1 MVGKIILFLRQILG
15 IMDLSK
21 KISRSDNYVFNEVDG
36 ELVMMNIETG
46 SYASLNETG
55 KSIWLQLENPKTL
68 DTVIEDLLSEY
79 EIDRSTCEQE
89 VLPFV
94 EKMVKDE
101 ILILE

>member
-1 MVGKIILFLRQILG
+1 
-15 IMDLSK
+15 MDLNK

-55 KSIWLQLENPKTL
+55 KSIWLQLETAKTL
-68 DTVIEDLLSEY
+68 DSVIEGLIAEY
-79 EIDRSTCEQE
+79 EIDRATCEQE
-89 VLPFV
+89 VFPFV

-101 ILILE
+101 ILILA

>member
-1 MVGKIILFLRQILG
+1 MCFATIPLVTNHGAGIGSSVTIEKIRHTT
-15 IMDLSK
+15 
-21 KISRSDNYVFNEVDG
+21 G
-36 ELVMMNIETG
+36 E
-46 SYASLNETG
+46 
-55 KSIWLQLENPKTL
+55 KH
-68 DTVIEDLLSEY
+68 TVIEDLLSEY

>member
-1 MVGKIILFLRQILG
+1 
-15 IMDLSK
+15 MDLSK